1 MNLNLEEEIW
11 KEIQGY
17 EGLYAVSSKGR
28 VKNIMSG
35 KVLKNKIDG
44 AGYLA
49 VGLKG
54 KNYNIHRLMAQAF
67 IPNPDNL
74 PQVHH
79 KDENKLNNVISN
91 LEWVSASKNV
101 RHSIYKQS
109 FRINQYTLG
118 GEFIKTWDSLHQIE
132 RETGLK
138 RQTISKVC
146 KGKQTHAYNYK
157 WRYLDK
163 DYKKE
168 MYKKLNVFKD
178 EKLIA
183 TFNSVPEAAKELGI
197 NSRSIYTSLYND
209 FNLKGYKFQYLD

>member
-1 MNLNLEEEIW
+1 MSQNTREEW
-11 KEIQGY
+11 RPIQGY
-17 EGLYAVSSKGR
+17 KGLYAVSNKGR
-28 VKNIMSG
+28 VKNLETG

-54 KNYNIHRLMAQAF
+54 KNYNVHRLMAQAF
-67 IPNPDNL
+67 IENPLSL

-79 KDENKLNNVISN
+79 KDENKLNNDISN

-109 FRINQYTLG
+109 FKINQYSLD
-118 GEFIKTWDSLHQIE
+118 GEFIKTWDSLRQIE
-132 RETGLK
+132 HETGLK
-138 RQTISKVC
+138 RQSISKVC

-157 WRYLDK
+157 WQYLDE

-168 MYKKLNVFKD
+168 MCKKINVFKN
-178 EKLIA
+178 EKLIG

-209 FNLKGYKFQYLD
+209 FNLKGYRFQYID